1 MKCALVVGA
10 VLALSYPLVAQPPGM
25 PPQSQTNNPSS
36 PNPGMGGTPGMEPGT
51 GRESRTEP
59 MQMKVDDKTFL
70 KHAAT
75 ADLMQVE
82 LGKLAADK
90 GSSDA
95 VRQLGRKV
103 ADERAK
109 TNSEV
114 QKLAAKEGVTV
125 TNQLDAK
132 HQGKVDKLAKLDGP
146 GFDKAFLKEQT
157 RIARDD
163 ISEFKAEAQN
173 GSNPE
178 VKSFAT
184 RALPMI
190 QAHEQLG
197 KDLEQGKPQADQSH
211 H

>member
-10 VLALSYPLVAQPPGM
+10 MLAASFPLAAQPPGM
-25 PPQSQTNNPSS
+25 PPQSQTNNPPST
-36 PNPGMGGTPGMEPGT
+36 NPGMGGTPGMEPGM
-51 GRESRTEP
+51 GREPRTEP

-70 KHAAT
+70 KRAAA

-90 GSSDA
+90 GSNDA
-95 VRQLGRKV
+95 VRQLGRKL

-109 TNSEV
+109 TNTEV
-114 QKLAAKEGVTV
+114 QKLAAQEGITV
-125 TNQLDAK
+125 ANQLDAK
-132 HQGKVDKLAKLDGP
+132 HKGKVDKLAKLDGAS
-146 GFDKAFLKEQT
+146 FDKAFLKEQT
-157 RIARDD
+157 RNARDD
-163 ISEFKAEAQN
+163 IFEFQAESQN

-197 KDLEQGKPQADQSH
+197 KDLEQGKNSGGQQH
-211 H
+211 